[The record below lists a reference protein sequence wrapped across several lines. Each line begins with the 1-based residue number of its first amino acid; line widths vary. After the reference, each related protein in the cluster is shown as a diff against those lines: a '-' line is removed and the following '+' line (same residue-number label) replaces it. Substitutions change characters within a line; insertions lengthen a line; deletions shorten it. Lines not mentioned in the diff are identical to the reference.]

1 MSRHL
6 SQTPASTRLPR
17 TVWLLGWVSLFMD
30 MSSEL
35 IHAVLPV
42 YMTTVLGLSVLTV
55 GFVEGI
61 AEATASV
68 LKAFSGALSDRL
80 GKRKALAVLGYGLSA
95 LTKPLFPLASGAA
108 EVIAARFIDRIGKGI
123 RGAPRDALL
132 ADATPEP
139 LRNAAYGLRQSM
151 DTVGAFLGPLAA
163 IALLWWLHDRLRL
176 LLWFGVLPALVAVG
190 ILALG
195 VREPDGLR
203 ARAPRV
209 REAGSGRAP
218 RFAAARA
225 LPPAYWGV
233 VAMAGVFTLARLSE
247 AFLVLRAQQ
256 QGVAL
261 LWIPLVT
268 LAFSLVYALSAYPSG
283 LLAQRYGRRVPLLT
297 GMAVLLVSM
306 LLLALPGMPALWLGV
321 ALYGLHLGLT
331 QGVFAAA
338 VAASAPIALRGTAFG
353 LYYLIIGLL
362 QLLAGLG
369 AGWLWQR
376 FGAQA
381 AFGAGAAMAAAA
393 LLLAAL
399 RAGGGARSG

>member
-1 MSRHL
+1 
-6 SQTPASTRLPR
+6 
-17 TVWLLGWVSLFMD
+17 MD

-80 GKRKALAVLGYGLSA
+80 GKRKVLAVLGYGLSA

-190 ILALG
+190 ILVLG

-203 ARAPRV
+203 ARAPRA
-209 REAGSGRAP
+209 RETGSGQAP

-338 VAASAPIALRGTAFG
+338 VAASAPIELRGTAFG
-353 LYYLIIGLL
+353 LYYLIVGLL

-369 AGWLWQR
+369 AGWLWQH
-376 FGAQA
+376 FGAQT

-393 LLLAAL
+393 LLLAGL
-399 RAGGGARSG
+399 RAGGGAGSA